1 MFQVP
6 KHHITQI
13 DLFSTT
19 FSLPPSKDSKDGI
32 EGLTEKNPLTLHQIS
47 KQDFKAFLKVLV
59 PLYVFHKCCPRAQ
72 GRRDLQ
78 TSFRQIPHGY
88 SNILRDEWI
97 STLKLSTM
105 WEVTALRDLSIRHLV
120 NQLDAVKMILL
131 GAEYRVSQ
139 WFIDGC
145 TRLISRSQGPTEEE
159 GNQLGVSL
167 IVRIY
172 GIRERSISLRI
183 ERITKGSAPHLDYER
198 AVREAFP
205 DNI

>member
-6 KHHITQI
+6 KHYVTQI

-32 EGLTEKNPLTLHQIS
+32 EGHTEQNPLILHQIP

-59 PLYVFHKCCPRAQ
+59 FLYVFHKCCPRAH
-72 GRRDLQ
+72 RRDSQ
-78 TSFRQIPHGY
+78 TFSRQIPYSY
-88 SNILRDEWI
+88 SNILKDEWI

-105 WEVTALRDLSIRHLV
+105 WEVATLRDLAIRHLV
-120 NQLDAVKMILL
+120 NHLDAVKLVLL

-145 TRLISRSQGPTEEE
+145 TKLINRSQGLTEEE
-159 GNQLGVSL
+159 GNQLGVNL
-167 IVRIY
+167 IVKIV
-172 GIRERSISLRI
+172 GIRERMFSLRI
-183 ERITKGSAPHLDYER
+183 ERTIKGSAPHLDCER
-198 AVREAFP
+198 AVREGFP
-205 DNI
+205 DKI